1 MDDQVSF
8 AIVGA
13 GWRSEFY
20 LRVAQ
25 ALPERFRVCRVL
37 VRSTEKAEAISK
49 KWNVNAITGSLDDLL
64 KCSPDFVVTS
74 VPWNVNPGLLTELSA
89 RKMPVLSETPPA
101 PDVEQMREL
110 WASVGGDARVQ
121 VAEQYPFQP
130 LHAAR
135 IAIAGSGKLGNVSH
149 AYVSAAHGYHGVALI
164 RRLLGIGIEP
174 CVIKGIKTTSDII
187 EGPGRDGPP
196 TVERMAKSEQTI
208 ATMSFASGK
217 SAVFDFTG
225 DQYFSWIRSERVLVR
240 GDRGEINNLDVR
252 YLQDYRT
259 PISLTLQRQDTGH
272 GGNLEGYYHAG
283 WLAGGEWVY
292 RNPTAPARLA
302 DDEIAIGD
310 CLLRMHEYAA
320 GGPGFYGLREG
331 LSDHYLGMTIDRAC
345 AADTNTSTQPQPWS
359 Q

>member
-25 ALPERFRVCRVL
+25 ALPERFRVCGVL

-49 KWNVNAITGSLDDLL
+49 RWNVNAMASSLDDLL
-64 KCSPDFVVTS
+64 RGSPNFVVTS
-74 VPWNVNPGLLTELSA
+74 VPWNVNPGLLTELAA
-89 RKMPVLSETPPA
+89 RNVPTLSETPPA
-101 PDVEQMREL
+101 PDVEQMRKL
-110 WASVGGDARVQ
+110 WASVGGSARVQ

-174 CVIKGIKTTSDII
+174 CSIKGVKALSDII

-196 TVERMAKSEQTI
+196 ALERMAKSEQTI
-208 ATMSFASGK
+208 ATMSLASGK

-259 PISLTLQRQDTGH
+259 PISFSLQRQDTGH
-272 GGNLEGYYHAG
+272 GGNLEGYCHTG
-283 WLAGGEWVY
+283 WLAGSEWVY

-302 DDEIAIGD
+302 DDEIAVGD
-310 CLLRMHEYAA
+310 CLLRMGEYAA
-320 GGPGFYGLREG
+320 GSPSFYDLREG
-331 LSDHYLGMTIDRAC
+331 LHDHYLGMTIDQAS
-345 AADTNTSTQPQPWS
+345 AADAGTSTEPQPWDK
-359 Q
+359 